1 MQVTV
6 VGTGYV
12 GLVAGACLAD
22 FGHRVRCVDKDA
34 ALVER
39 LRKGE
44 IHIFEPG
51 LAEIVARTAADGRLV
66 FETDLGSAT
75 DAEVVLLAVG
85 TPETADGKADLSAIF
100 AVIDA
105 LGPTLAR
112 EVVVATK
119 STVPVGTGD
128 ELERR
133 LRAIA
138 KVPVHVVSNP
148 EFLKE
153 GDAVRD
159 FLRPARIVLGGA
171 DAGALETMKRLYAP
185 IMRTSERFHLMDR
198 KSAEL
203 TKYVANAFLAT
214 RISFINEVAN
224 LCDSVGADVEAVRKA
239 VGSDP
244 RIGPHYFFPGAGWGG
259 SCFPKDLVALVATAQ
274 SAGTPL
280 HVVEA
285 AERANR
291 GQWRILERR
300 LRELLG
306 DPLAGRSIA
315 VWGIAFK
322 PQTDD
327 VRHAPALV
335 LIDAL
340 LDAGAK
346 VSAHDPVAVPKVES
360 RYAGR
365 VRFDTDAYAV
375 AEGAEALVLVTEWPE
390 YRGLDAARLH
400 RLMRPPRAV
409 VDGRNV
415 YAGMG
420 LAEKGFVY
428 RGVGVRR

>member
-22 FGHRVRCVDKDA
+22 FGHRVTCVDKDA
-34 ALVER
+34 ALVAR
-39 LRKGE
+39 LRAGE

-51 LAEIVARTAADGRLV
+51 LAEIVARTAADGRLR
-66 FETDLGSAT
+66 FETDLASARE
-75 DAEVVLLAVG
+75 AEVVLLAVG
-85 TPETADGKADLSAIF
+85 TPETPDGKADLSAIF
-100 AVIDA
+100 AVCDA
-105 LGPTLAR
+105 LAPALGKET
-112 EVVVATK
+112 VVATK

-133 LRAIA
+133 LRAAA

-159 FLRPARIVLGGA
+159 FLRPARVVLGGA
-171 DAGALETMKRLYAP
+171 DPSAFDTMKRLYAP

-203 TKYVANAFLAT
+203 TKYVANAYLAT

-224 LCDSVGADVEAVRKA
+224 LCDAVGADVESVRKA
-239 VGSDP
+239 AGADP
-244 RIGPHYFFPGAGWGG
+244 RIGPHYFFPGCGWAG

-291 GQWRILERR
+291 GQWRLLERR
-300 LRELLG
+300 VRELLG
-306 DPLAGRSIA
+306 EPLAGRSVAI
-315 VWGIAFK
+315 WGIAFK

-327 VRHAPALV
+327 VRHSPAIV
-335 LIDAL
+335 LMDAL
-340 LDAGAK
+340 LDAGVT
-346 VSAHDPVAVPKVES
+346 VSAHDPVAVPRVKD

-365 VRFDTDAYAV
+365 VRFDHDPYAV
-375 AEGAEALVLVTEWPE
+375 AAGAHALVVVTEWPE
-390 YRGLDAARLH
+390 YRALDAARLH
-400 RLMRPPRAV
+400 AVMQEPRAIM
-409 VDGRNV
+409 DGRNV
-415 YAGMG
+415 YAGLD
-420 LAEKGFVY
+420 LARKGFAY
-428 RGVGVRR
+428 RGIGVRR